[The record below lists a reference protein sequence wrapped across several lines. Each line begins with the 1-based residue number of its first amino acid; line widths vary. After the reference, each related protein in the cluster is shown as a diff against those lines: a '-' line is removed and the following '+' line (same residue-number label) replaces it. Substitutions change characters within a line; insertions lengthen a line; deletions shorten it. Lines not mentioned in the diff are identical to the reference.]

1 MEAVMAE
8 NQLHVEFIEES
19 QTVYCHGDWVV
30 RQSGDVL
37 HHIQSLHLNQQA
49 IRFVDVSAINTLD
62 TTGALLLLE
71 FKSAH
76 TTDEMSC
83 ELVGVSKHQQSLLDL
98 VEEERIAS
106 QKKTTPAHPEHN
118 DFYVI
123 GKNVINRYRQW
134 LNVFAFIG
142 ELLIVLWQN
151 LYHPMQLAWHSIF
164 ESIDSAGF
172 KALPIVGLMSFL
184 IGLVLAYQLSS
195 QLQMYG
201 ADIFVVEITGIGILR
216 EFGPLITAIVMA
228 GRTSTSFAALIGTM
242 KINEEL
248 DALNTM
254 GITPMSRLIIP
265 RIIATL
271 VIMPILIV
279 WADIF
284 GIFGSM
290 FMSKAT
296 MGISYVSFLDRLH
309 QEVSATEYVLGLVKA
324 PFFALIIAGV
334 GCLQGLLVG
343 ESADSV
349 GVQTTKAAVQAIFM
363 VIIADAAF
371 SVIFSWMGI

>member
-1 MEAVMAE
+1 MTES
-8 NQLHVEFIEES
+8 QLHVELS
-19 QTVYCHGDWVV
+19 QDKQTLYCHGDWLI
-30 RQSGDVL
+30 RQAVLIGDQIQGL
-37 HHIQSLHLNQQA
+37 HILPETVSF
-49 IRFVDVSAINTLD
+49 IDVSAVSFLD

-71 FKSAH
+71 FKAAHSADGH
-76 TTDEMSC
+76 SC
-83 ELVGVSKHQQSLLDL
+83 ELVGVSDHLQSLLDL

-106 QKKTTPAHPEHN
+106 QKKTTSAHPQHN

-123 GKNVINRYRQW
+123 GKNAIHRYRQW
-134 LNVFAFIG
+134 LSVLAFIG

-151 LYHPMQLAWHSIF
+151 LSRPLHLAWHSII
-164 ESIDSAGF
+164 ENIDRAGF
-172 KALPIVGLMSFL
+172 RALPIIGLMSFL
-184 IGLVLAYQLSS
+184 IGLVLAYQLST
-195 QLQMYG
+195 QLQTYG
-201 ADIFVVEITGIGILR
+201 ADIFVVDITGIGILR

-248 DALNTM
+248 DALSTM
-254 GITPMSRLIIP
+254 GITPMSHLIVP

-271 VIMPILIV
+271 VIMPLLVV

-290 FMSKAT
+290 FMSKVT
-296 MGISYVSFLDRLH
+296 MGISYVSFIDRFH
-309 QEVSATEYVLGLVKA
+309 HEVPATEYVLGLVKT

-343 ESADSV
+343 DSADSV

-371 SVIFSWMGI
+371 SIIFSWMGI